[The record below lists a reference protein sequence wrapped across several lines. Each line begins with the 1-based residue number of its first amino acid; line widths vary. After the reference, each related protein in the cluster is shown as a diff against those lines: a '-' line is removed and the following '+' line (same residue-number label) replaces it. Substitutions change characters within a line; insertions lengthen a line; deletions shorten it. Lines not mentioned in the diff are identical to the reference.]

1 MASASVFVSMAWVS
15 NVVVWEVEVVTRVDA
30 VLVCSVVVNSV
41 FQYVCVV
48 RPAYCFFFFH
58 VIR

>member
-1 MASASVFVSMAWVS
+1 MGSASVFVSMAWVS

-30 VLVCSVVVNSV
+30 FLICLVVVNSV

-48 RPAYCFFFFH
+48 RPAYCFFFH